1 MSFSVPVIFYL
12 VLIAIHLCG
21 TVGLVVTSRPDPLI
35 ASPVLALRLR
45 QRNASTTISSFPES
59 HDVTELSNNRLT
71 ISNEKCEP
79 PSSSRWLNYFY
90 GAVQMTQRCGDLSV
104 STTKSEGK
112 TSLRKI
118 NTTPKLSSSKASL
131 KNINTMNIMIK
142 TNKTNK
148 TNNSNNLL
156 VSLAEV
162 SVPVPESQ
170 PTVDGSVLTSIIIA
184 TVISAF
190 AILICGSAFC
200 SLFYFRRNK
209 FASAVLLRE
218 RSSKL
223 NNLPVH
229 RAILQ
234 RADLELILNLINKHT
249 NTLMIKDNDGNTA
262 FDFALED
269 QNCDIRVIT
278 SLLSHSLPID
288 KYTKEKVSPLIH
300 GYSWTKAVQ
309 SDRFSGA
316 IKSILSEHS
325 MLAYELSMVKDM
337 EKRSSVDIACPQ
349 IKKLLMMNLYM
360 LKRYDV
366 TTLSTPHHQ
375 SETCIVHLAIDRED
389 NDRRVALKFMK
400 DREQFLR
407 EIKSRSQGD
416 YSEEYVVGI
425 LRIYDGLEDTFF
437 LSELNRKNLQNYPHC
452 IVMEAGDRSLYD
464 ILAKENIAGKNMEYI
479 KIIAIEL
486 AKAVQHVHSKGFIH
500 GDLKRKKC

>member
-1 MSFSVPVIFYL
+1 MSFSVFAIFYL

-21 TVGLVVTSRPDPLI
+21 TVGLVPTSKPDPLVT
-35 ASPVLALRLR
+35 SPVLALRLL
-45 QRNASTTISSFPES
+45 QRNASAIISSFPES
-59 HDVTELSNNRLT
+59 HDVTELSDKRT
-71 ISNEKCEP
+71 PISNEKCEP
-79 PSSSRWLNYFY
+79 PSSSRWLDYFY
-90 GAVQMTQRCGDLSV
+90 GAVQMSQWCGDHSV
-104 STTKSEGK
+104 STTKSEVK

-131 KNINTMNIMIK
+131 RNINAMNVMR
-142 TNKTNK
+142 NKNK
-148 TNNSNNLL
+148 TNNSNILL

-407 EIKSRSQGD
+407 EIKSRSQGA